1 MNIDYYKIYHNHLL
15 SSIIIWSF
23 INWYW
28 KWVSFKLLLIILPI
42 IFSEDLLKILFKST
56 KSSNYYTSIWS
67 NFNIDLIKEIK
78 LNFQLTKKS
87 IIHWINSWYF
97 HFENNEF
104 KFLKLWK
111 YNSKQINDY
120 IKSSYNLWVI
130 FWKLK
135 DENEIFYHL
144 SNY

>member
-28 KWVSFKLLLIILPI
+28 KWVSLKLIFIILPI
-42 IFSEDLLKILFKST
+42 LFSEDIFKILFKST
-56 KSSNYYTSIWS
+56 KSSTYYSSIWN
-67 NFNIDLIKEIK
+67 NFNIDLDQEIK
-78 LNFQLTKKS
+78 LNFQLTKDS

-97 HFENNEF
+97 HLENNEF
-104 KFLKLWK
+104 KFLKLWNYK
-111 YNSKQINDY
+111 SKQINDY
-120 IKSSYNLWVI
+120 IKSSYNLWLI
-130 FWKLK
+130 LWKLK